1 MMGHNGYDDYDEDR
15 YDAFCYDE
23 DLWNTDDSVDN
34 ICAIQEAFGKQNSV
48 KTTDYARTEAAAAAL
63 LSQPITELPSGTKV
77 IKTTPKAILF
87 LLPSKQKFWVPKAG
101 IKQYSPCFCISTR
114 YFVAPDDPN
123 AQYANP
129 IQLNHA
135 QPRCPYCGERSCDC
149 GSTV

>member
-1 MMGHNGYDDYDEDR
+1 MSAEEYFQGMGSDEFLLDPCDWSPNSCNDDQVYTPKHTL
-15 YDAFCYDE
+15 YG
-23 DLWNTDDSVDN
+23 NP
-34 ICAIQEAFGKQNSV
+34 V
-48 KTTDYARTEAAAAAL
+48 KTTDYAKTEAAVAAL
-63 LSQPITELPSGTKV
+63 IAQPIMELPSGTKV

-114 YFVAPDDPN
+114 YFVAPDDPA

-129 IQLNHA
+129 TQLNHV
-135 QPRCPYCGERSCDC
+135 QPRCPYCGERDCTC

>member
-1 MMGHNGYDDYDEDR
+1 MSAEEYFQGMGSDEFLWDPCDWAPNSCNDDQVYER
-15 YDAFCYDE
+15 HLASY
-23 DLWNTDDSVDN
+23 NKP
-34 ICAIQEAFGKQNSV
+34 I
-48 KTTDYARTEAAAAAL
+48 KTIDYEELKDKVAAL

-101 IKQYSPCFCISTR
+101 IKQYSPHFRIVSR
-114 YFVAPDDPN
+114 YAIPSDAPN

-129 IQLNHA
+129 IQLNHV
-135 QPRCPYCGERSCDC
+135 QPRCPYCGERDCAC